1 MANVQVRRKVSIVAA
16 TVERAIAAVKAKA
29 ADRPAGE
36 GGVPDDADVRARE
49 RPKARTHIRSAQVQG
64 VRASCMEPEGD
75 SSDGQRE
82 KLFCDGTDR
91 PSNNPARR
99 AKLEIVTWTA
109 QAAWRPDGRHTTRSN
124 DPSMRKKEGTAAKPG
139 HPTGRWESRERIT

>member
-1 MANVQVRRKVSIVAA
+1 MASVQVRRKLSIVAA

-29 ADRPAGE
+29 ADRPVAT
-36 GGVPDDADVRARE
+36 GGAPDDADARARE
-49 RPKARTHIRSAQVQG
+49 SPKARTHIRSAQVQG
-64 VRASCMEPEGD
+64 VRASRTEAEGN
-75 SSDGQRE
+75 SSDGRRE

-99 AKLEIVTWTA
+99 AKLEIETSTA
-109 QAAWRPDGRHTTRSN
+109 QAARRPDGRHTTRSR

-139 HPTGRWESRERIT
+139 HPVRRWEF